1 MTSIYVGNLSR
12 TASEDDLRQA
22 FAQYGKVSTVNIIKD
37 RDTGS
42 PRGFAFI
49 EMADDKEAASAIREL
64 NLHEI
69 DGRSVT
75 VNEARPKSDRSRGGG
90 ARRRDW

>member
-12 TASEDDLRQA
+12 TASEDDLRLA

-49 EMADDKEAASAIREL
+49 EMADDKEAANAIREL

-75 VNEARPKSDRSRGGG
+75 VNEARPKSDRPRGGG
-90 ARRRDW
+90 HRREW